1 MSIEFTAFLYRPRE
15 LHERISDLAV
25 DLIGSLAACT
35 NTTAKYGATGGGSGG
50 GGGDAKD
57 GKLAVYAD
65 LKKRYVSVSHA
76 YEDAA
81 EAVIRFAAGLENPR
95 DAMIIRLRYA
105 EIMDMPQILERL
117 KREGHDITLRTLYNW
132 HNDAVNRAEKLWLKK
147 MKEEAEKQ

>member
-81 EAVIRFAAGLENPR
+81 EAVIRFTAGLENPR

>member
-1 MSIEFTAFLYRPRE
+1 MNIEFTAFLYRPRE

-35 NTTAKYGATGGGSGG
+35 NTTAKYGATGGGSSG

-65 LKKRYVSVSHA
+65 LKKRYVSVSHD

-81 EAVIRFAAGLENPR
+81 GAVIRFVERLENPR
-95 DAMIIRLRYA
+95 DRMILRLRYA
-105 EIMDMPQILERL
+105 EILDMPQILERL
-117 KREGHDITLRTLYNW
+117 KKEGHDITLRTLYNW
-132 HNDAVNRAEKLWLKK
+132 HNDAVARAENLWLKK
-147 MKEEAEKQ
+147 KEDEKL

>member
-1 MSIEFTAFLYRPRE
+1 MSIEFTAFLDRPRE

-81 EAVIRFAAGLENPR
+81 EAVIRFTAGLENPR